1 MPTVPSNEG
10 DCPMKS
16 RQLTRRQLAT
26 YRGRGYV
33 PSPRARKPKRAP
45 IGPRANVRQKA
56 FIRRQFRR
64 GFTVSQIGRVLR
76 NPLVIKRKTG
86 GKRLTNRR
94 VKAVIRSMRKR
105 DQTARTQYVQGIKK
119 KWGYTPSATNRL
131 RGLLAHLTHDPRWLT
146 KLEREGYSL
155 G

>member
-1 MPTVPSNEG
+1 MS
-10 DCPMKS
+10 S
-16 RQLTRRQLAT
+16 RKQLA
-26 YRGRGYV
+26 YRGRGYMP
-33 PSPRARKPKRAP
+33 PSRKPKPKRAP
-45 IGPRANVRQKA
+45 LGPRANVRQKA

-64 GFTVSQIGRVLR
+64 GFTVSQIKRVLR

-86 GKRLTNRR
+86 GKKLTNRR
-94 VKAVIRSMRKR
+94 VASIVRSMRKR

-146 KLEREGYSL
+146 KLEQEGYSL